1 MSAEILLTTEEPLSE
16 QDVAAVEEI
25 LNFYMSCNDR
35 LKEIML
41 KHDADGLRR
50 MVETGF
56 LTKRLLGPYSNAI
69 ISETPTGLFAS
80 DPEDIIVGGDIR
92 RYGSFGVDQLNTVS
106 GLTGANSNVL
116 IVGAHI
122 GTLAIP
128 LSGECSYVAAIEAN
142 PNTFR
147 LLQMNTRLN
156 QVTNC
161 ELFNIA
167 ANDKEEPLT
176 FLLNTANSGGS
187 KRKPLNNDYDYL
199 YDDPEE
205 IQVPGMPLD
214 KFFSRRDFNLIVM
227 DIEGS
232 EYFALKGMQDILH
245 HAQTLV
251 LEFMPHHLRNV
262 SGVTVEELLAQL
274 TMFTNLSIPSLNNTV
289 GAADFAPFLN
299 FMYRHDMEDGGLIFS
314 K

>member
-1 MSAEILLTTEEPLSE
+1 MSAEIVLTTEEPLSE
-16 QDVAAVEEI
+16 QDVAAVEDI
-25 LNFYMSCNDR
+25 LNFYIACNDQ

-41 KHDADGLRR
+41 KHNADGLRR
-50 MVETGF
+50 MVDMGF
-56 LTKRLLGPYSNAI
+56 LTKKLLGPYSNAI
-69 ISETPTGLFAS
+69 ISDTPTGLFAS

-92 RYGSFGVDQLNTVS
+92 RIGTYGAEQLQTIS
-106 GLTGANSNVL
+106 GLITPNANVL

-128 LSGECSYVAAIEAN
+128 LSQQCSYVAAIEAN
-142 PNTFR
+142 PKTFH
-147 LLQMNTRLN
+147 LLEMNTRLN
-156 QVTNC
+156 QATNC
-161 ELFNIA
+161 DLFNIA
-167 ANDKEEPLT
+167 ANDKEGPLT

-187 KRKPLNNDYDYL
+187 KRKPLNKEYGYL

-214 KFFSRRDFNLIVM
+214 QFFSRRDFNCIVM

-232 EYFALKGMQDILH
+232 EYFALKGMQDILN

-262 SGVTVEELLAQL
+262 SGIIVEELLAQL
-274 TMFTNLSIPSLNNTV
+274 TMFTTLTIPSLNNTI

-299 FMYRHDMEDGGLIFS
+299 FMYTHNMEDGGLLFS